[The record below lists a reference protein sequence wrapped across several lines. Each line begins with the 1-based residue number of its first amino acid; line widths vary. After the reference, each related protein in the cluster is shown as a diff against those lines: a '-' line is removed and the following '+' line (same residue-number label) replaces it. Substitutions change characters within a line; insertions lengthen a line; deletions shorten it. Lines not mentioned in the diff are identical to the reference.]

1 MVVTRPLFSDD
12 MTICSS
18 GFIVNNLEVNPV
30 DASLEAG
37 HNLVLGINVMTI
49 SIRLEGLYVNR
60 VAVAVVGEHAILIPA
75 TRYYG

>member
-1 MVVTRPLFSDD
+1 M
-12 MTICSS
+12 
-18 GFIVNNLEVNPV
+18 